1 MLPRK
6 MQIQLNDLHPAI
18 SVPELM
24 RLLIDVEGL
33 NVDCAWELTWAT
45 FNYTDHTV
53 MPEALGKWRIELIGA
68 CCRGTW

>member
-6 MQIQLNDLHPAI
+6 MQIQLNDLHPVI

-33 NVDCAWELTWAT
+33 SVDCAWELT
-45 FNYTDHTV
+45 
-53 MPEALGKWRIELIGA
+53 
-68 CCRGTW
+68 

>member
-1 MLPRK
+1 MLLRK

-33 NVDCAWELTWAT
+33 NVDCAWELT
-45 FNYTDHTV
+45 
-53 MPEALGKWRIELIGA
+53 
-68 CCRGTW
+68 